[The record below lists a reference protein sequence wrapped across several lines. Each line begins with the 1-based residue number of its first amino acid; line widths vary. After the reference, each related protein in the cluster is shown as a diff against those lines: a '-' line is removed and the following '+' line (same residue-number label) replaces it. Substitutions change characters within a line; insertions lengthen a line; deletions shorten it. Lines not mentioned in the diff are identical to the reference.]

1 MKRHAIH
8 AALSASLLLLA
19 GCAPGSYAVKD
30 PSPSNVPYATTSAA
44 TTTLGIHHQSAGA
57 APFFSGRLPATLDY
71 SGKPL
76 QPAAFLEK
84 SLQAEFA
91 ARGLPITVSSASD
104 ATTFPRLDVAAF
116 NMKNWRTNAYT
127 PFITFTSLST
137 DLETATGKK
146 HIAVF
151 VKRGKVP
158 VWSFDE
164 IVEPTLN
171 EPLSLAV
178 KELASKVAFEL
189 YGAKASDE
197 AVDALAD
204 KVTHAKDDNYLD
216 VYALGFTN
224 NARAIPTLAKL
235 TTADAEYVRMA
246 AISSLGNLRAVDQ
259 FDLLKNLSTSANL
272 WQDRAMAIK
281 AIGDL
286 DTPEGR
292 AYLGELKTRMQSSKE
307 NEAKWTVDL
316 ISLYI

>member
-1 MKRHAIH
+1 MKGNAIQ
-8 AALSASLLLLA
+8 AMLGASLLLLV
-19 GCAPGSYAVKD
+19 GCAPARYAVKD
-30 PSPSNVPYATTSAA
+30 PVPSNVAYVSTSTTATD
-44 TTTLGIHHQSAGA
+44 LGIHHQQAGA
-57 APFFSGRLPATLDY
+57 ATFMSGRLPASLDL

-76 QPAAFLEK
+76 EPAAFLEH

-91 ARGLPITVSSASD
+91 ARGVPITVSSQ
-104 ATTFPRLDVAAF
+104 ATSFPRLDVASF
-116 NMKNWRTNAYT
+116 RMKNWRTNGYT
-127 PFITFTSLST
+127 PFITFTSLSA

-146 HIAVF
+146 RIAVF

-178 KELASKVAFEL
+178 KELASKVAYEL
-189 YGAKASDE
+189 YGAKTSDE
-197 AVDALAD
+197 AVDALVD
-204 KVTHAKDDNYLD
+204 KVTNAKNDAYLD

-224 NARAIPTLAKL
+224 NPRAIPTLAKL
-235 TTADAEYVRMA
+235 TSAEAEYMRMA
-246 AISSLGNLRAVDQ
+246 AISSLGTLRAVDE
-259 FDLLKNLSTSANL
+259 FELLKTLSRSANL

-292 AYLGELKTRMQSSKE
+292 AFLGEERTRLQGSKE
-307 NEAKWTVDL
+307 KESLWTLDL
-316 ISLYI
+316 IALYI